1 MLCGDGEIQMSK
13 VEFLELLNGDLES
26 EYRSIVQ
33 YIQHVNSIKGAEY
46 QSIIEELRKHLS
58 QELEHALVLAEQIDF
73 LGGTPSTD
81 VATCPATTDPAKA
94 LKQDLNLESK
104 QLERYRQRVEQANE
118 LGLPDTAEALAPLLM
133 QTQDHVK
140 DLRSALQ

>member
-1 MLCGDGEIQMSK
+1 MSK
-13 VEFLELLNGDLES
+13 IEFLELLNGDLES
-26 EYRSIVQ
+26 EYRSIIQ

-46 QSIIEELRKHLS
+46 QGIVEELRKHLS

-73 LGGTPSTD
+73 LGGTPSTE

-94 LKQDLNLESK
+94 LKQDLNLESE
-104 QLERYRQRVEQANE
+104 QLERYRKRVEQANE

-140 DLRSALQ
+140 DLRSALR

>member
-1 MLCGDGEIQMSK
+1 MSK